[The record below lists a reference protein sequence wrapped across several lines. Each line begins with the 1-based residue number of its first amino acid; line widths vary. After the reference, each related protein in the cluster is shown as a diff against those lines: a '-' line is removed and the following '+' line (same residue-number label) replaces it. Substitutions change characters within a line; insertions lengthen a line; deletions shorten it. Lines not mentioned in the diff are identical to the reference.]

1 MKIDLKKLKESKS
14 TKELINFGLIN
25 IDKPSGPTSF
35 SVSDYIRKSLGL
47 SKTSHAGTLDPQV
60 SGVLPMMLGRACRL
74 SDFFMHKNKT
84 YIGIMRLHEE
94 IDKDKLNEE
103 IKKFIGKIN
112 QLPPKKSRVKR
123 QMREREIFSFK
134 ILEIHE
140 KDVLFETEVQAGT
153 YIRKLI
159 HDLGLLIGGAH
170 MLELRRTQASIFTED
185 NLVNLYDFDKAV
197 SAYNQGDDSLL
208 RNILIPAE
216 ILTEVLPY
224 FQITKDANVR
234 QLLTGKPLMKKEA
247 NIKSID
253 ENENFLLFKEQ
264 RFLGVYK
271 KQEEGDL
278 IARPLFVLN

>member
-14 TKELINFGLIN
+14 TKELLSFSLIN

-35 SVSDYIRKSLGL
+35 SVSDYIRKSLDL
-47 SKTSHAGTLDPQV
+47 NKTSHAGTLDPQV
-60 SGVLPMMLGRACRL
+60 SGVLPMMLSRACRL

-84 YIGIMRLHEE
+84 YVGIMRLHEKA
-94 IDKDKLNEE
+94 DKDKLKEE

-123 QMREREIFSFK
+123 QTREREIFSFD
-134 ILEIHE
+134 ILEIE
-140 KDVLFETEVQAGT
+140 DKDVLFETEVQAGT

-159 HDLGLLIGGAH
+159 HDLGENLGGAH
-170 MLELRRTQASIFTED
+170 MLELRRTKASIFGED

-208 RNILIPAE
+208 RKILIPAE

-224 FQITKDANVR
+224 FQITKEANIR

-247 NIKSID
+247 NIKSLD
-253 ENENFLLFKEQ
+253 ENENFILFNNDT
-264 RFLGVYK
+264 FLGVYK
-271 KQEEGDL
+271 KLEEGDL